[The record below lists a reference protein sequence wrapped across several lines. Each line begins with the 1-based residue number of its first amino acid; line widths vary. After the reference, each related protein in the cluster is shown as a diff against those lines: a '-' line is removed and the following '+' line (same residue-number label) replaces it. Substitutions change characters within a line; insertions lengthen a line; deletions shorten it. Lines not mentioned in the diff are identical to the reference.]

1 MPSSSLERLERCA
14 VAQDWPAAVPTDSTL
29 VVILISRSLPQNRKA
44 RRNGPE
50 ISLAEFYER
59 LCWLNGD
66 DRVQLARSER
76 QRISDLLSLRT
87 TVNAS
92 RAARA
97 RMMREQKYAPLFG
110 K

>member
-14 VAQDWPAAVPTDSTL
+14 VAQERPAAVPSECDL
-29 VVILISRSLPQNRKA
+29 YRILSRTLPQNRKA
-44 RRNGPE
+44 RRSGPE

-76 QRISDLLSLRT
+76 QRNSDMLSLRT

>member
-14 VAQDWPAAVPTDSTL
+14 VAQDRPSMVPTESDL
-29 VVILISRSLPQNRKA
+29 YGILSRSLPQNRKA

-76 QRISDLLSLRT
+76 QRMSDMLSLRT